1 MKNCFKHPKW
11 TAWLMADYVSVR
23 KPGIRVVVN
32 LATDPEYIVDDSID
46 DVKCSHKEAVKALE
60 RIVDMP
66 FNRFLAY
73 IKARL

>member
-32 LATDPEYIVDDSID
+32 LATDPECIVDDSVD
-46 DVKCSHKEAVKALE
+46 DVKCSHEKAVKALE
-60 RIVDMP
+60 HIVDMP
-66 FNRFLAY
+66 FSRFLTY
-73 IKARL
+73 LKARV